1 MRCSIVKLDLM
12 GRQQHRHTTV
22 QRDIIKAAGTLVWQV
37 LPTAVEL
44 LLLLLLLRLLLL
56 LLLLLRL
63 LLLLLLLP
71 STLLLS

>member
-1 MRCSIVKLDLM
+1 MRGSIVKLDLM

-22 QRDIIKAAGTLVWQV
+22 QRDIMKAAGTLVWQV

-44 LLLLLLLRLLLL
+44 LLL
-56 LLLLLRL
+56 RL